1 MDNRKLEVISF
12 SVVHILTFSHA
23 PLLPAFL
30 VKDIP
35 LFPYSTDSSICWRL
49 SRNKTKSLSWSKFNF
64 GASRDPLRSLNVC
77 FSRPVPRPLTPDFH
91 LTFPWFCLTFLL
103 TTLLDEFLEL
113 LDASQWKY
121 SPCLTQF
128 YECLLLFFL
137 NLASIIHYCL
147 SSICLHS
154 VAFLF
159 FWFKRTS
166 LNYLLC
172 YLSHCSLEGGTI
184 TKLLIERKHLIG
196 RG

>member
-1 MDNRKLEVISF
+1 MPHCSQLFWSRIFHCFPTPQTTLSVGGFLGTKPRDFRDLSLTLEQAET
-12 SVVHILTFSHA
+12 H
-23 PLLPAFL
+23 
-30 VKDIP
+30 
-35 LFPYSTDSSICWRL
+35 C
-49 SRNKTKSLSWSKFNF
+49 
-64 GASRDPLRSLNVC
+64 GSLNVC

-103 TTLLDEFLEL
+103 TSLLDEFLEL

-166 LNYLLC
+166 LDYLLC

-184 TKLLIERKHLIG
+184 TKLLIEERKHLIG